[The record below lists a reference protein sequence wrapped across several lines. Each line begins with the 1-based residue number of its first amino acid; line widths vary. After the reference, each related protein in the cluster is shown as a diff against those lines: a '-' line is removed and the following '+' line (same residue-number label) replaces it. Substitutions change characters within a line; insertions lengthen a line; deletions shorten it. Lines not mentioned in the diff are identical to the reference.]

1 MYHYVSI
8 SIKKILYSIYSKVPV
23 ILPITWKEIGTHFD
37 DIGRET
43 VPIQGDGFCFI
54 TSLVKAMKSEH
65 NIILEKSEAQDLI
78 IDQVIENYQQYS
90 LYHYNKTLT
99 QKESLNNTDSF
110 MSELINFFDS
120 RDFTHDV
127 VNLIIQIA
135 ADALGLN
142 IYIYQENILQKEENS
157 TEESHTEVIKM
168 SGGQLCKDVYM
179 KFIHNNI
186 NVQGNHHEPLL
197 KTEE

>member
-1 MYHYVSI
+1 
-8 SIKKILYSIYSKVPV
+8 
-23 ILPITWKEIGTHFD
+23 
-37 DIGRET
+37 
-43 VPIQGDGFCFI
+43 
-54 TSLVKAMKSEH
+54 MKSEH
-65 NIILEKSEAQDLI
+65 NIILEKSEAQNLI
-78 IDQVIENYQQYS
+78 IDQTIENSQQYS

-110 MSELINFFDS
+110 MSELIDFFNS
-120 RDFTHDV
+120 RDFTCDV
-127 VNLIIQIA
+127 VVLIIQIA
-135 ADALGLN
+135 VDALGLN
-142 IYIYQENILQKEENS
+142 IYIYQENILQNEENS

-186 NVQGNHHEPLL
+186 NVQGNHYEPLL

>member
-8 SIKKILYSIYSKVPV
+8 SIILFLYSIYSKVPV

-37 DIGRET
+37 DIGHET
-43 VPIQGDGFCFI
+43 VPIQGDEFCFI

-78 IDQVIENYQQYS
+78 IDQAIENCQQYS
-90 LYHYNKTLT
+90 LYHYKTLT
-99 QKESLNNTDSF
+99 EKESLNNTDSF
-110 MSELINFFDS
+110 MSELIDFFNS
-120 RDFTHDV
+120 RDFMCNV
-127 VNLIIQIA
+127 VDLIIQIA

-142 IYIYQENILQKEENS
+142 IYIYQENILRNEENS
-157 TEESHTEVIKM
+157 TEESRTEVIKM

-179 KFIHNNI
+179 KFIHNNNI
-186 NVQGNHHEPLL
+186 NVQGNHYEPLL

>member
-1 MYHYVSI
+1 
-8 SIKKILYSIYSKVPV
+8 
-23 ILPITWKEIGTHFD
+23 
-37 DIGRET
+37 
-43 VPIQGDGFCFI
+43 
-54 TSLVKAMKSEH
+54 MKSEH

-78 IDQVIENYQQYS
+78 IDQAIENSQQYS

-110 MSELINFFDS
+110 MSELIDFFNS
-120 RDFTHDV
+120 RDFTCDV
-127 VNLIIQIA
+127 VDLIIQIA

-142 IYIYQENILQKEENS
+142 IYIYQENILQNEENS
-157 TEESHTEVIKM
+157 TEESRTEVIKM

-186 NVQGNHHEPLL
+186 NVQGNHYEPLL